1 MVLVSSSL
9 LFYDSGRP
17 GRPQLFYKKKK
28 EPGGIEGP
36 LYLGKAPQGSAQ
48 FQRRREMNRTD
59 FLKQ

>member
-1 MVLVSSSL
+1 MTLEGLGDLS
-9 LFYDSGRP
+9 F
-17 GRPQLFYKKKK
+17 FIKKK

-59 FLKQ
+59 F